1 MEAKKSSELLP
12 YSEFQQG
19 NYAIYNGRVV
29 MIFYHIGKEKVIITL
44 NEKEIKEVYA
54 IELNP
59 IELSESVLKK
69 CSPVTIKNGKYI
81 FEFVYG
87 TYSISVNPINN
98 YVEVSITS
106 SGKDAKIT
114 FSNVVYS
121 LHILQNI
128 IMAFAKHIISYTESN
143 NQSEE

>member
-19 NYAIYNGRVV
+19 NYAIYNGEVV
-29 MIFYHIGKEKVIITL
+29 MISYHTETGKVIITL
-44 NEKEIKEVYA
+44 NEKEIKEVFA
-54 IELNP
+54 TELNP
-59 IELSESVLKK
+59 IELSENVLKK
-69 CSPVTIKNGKYI
+69 CSPVTIKNGEYI

-98 YVEVSITS
+98 YVEVAITS
-106 SGKDAKIT
+106 DGKDAKIT

-121 LHILQNI
+121 LHTLQNI
-128 IMAFAKHIISYTESN
+128 IMTFAKHPISYTESN
-143 NQSEE
+143 NQNEE

>member
-19 NYAIYNGRVV
+19 NYAMYNGKVV
-29 MIFYHIGKEKVIITL
+29 MISYHIETDKVVIAL
-44 NEKEIKEVYA
+44 NEKGIKEVFA
-54 IELNP
+54 TELNP
-59 IELSESVLKK
+59 IELSENVLKK
-69 CSPVTIKNGKYI
+69 CSPVTIRNGEYI

-98 YVEVSITS
+98 YVEVAITS
-106 SGKDAKIT
+106 NGKDAKIT

-121 LHILQNI
+121 LHALQNI
-128 IMAFAKHIISYTESN
+128 IMTFAKHPISYTEAN
-143 NQSEE
+143 NQNEE